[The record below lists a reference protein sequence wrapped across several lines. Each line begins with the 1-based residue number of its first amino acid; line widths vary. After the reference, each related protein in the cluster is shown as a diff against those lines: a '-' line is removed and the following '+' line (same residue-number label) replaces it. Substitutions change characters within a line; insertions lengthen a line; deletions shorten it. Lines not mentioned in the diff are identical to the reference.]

1 MSIFRSA
8 SAFVST
14 TFNTATKSV
23 ETVSSTLD
31 LGNHWVAEN
40 TKATKAN
47 MTKAAMLRYSAF
59 NADLRVQLEA
69 DPKLAE
75 EFALAESEW
84 DKL

>member
-8 SAFVST
+8 SSFVQT

-47 MTKAAMLRYSAF
+47 MTKSAMLRYSAF
-59 NADLRVQLEA
+59 NADLRKQLQA
-69 DPKLAE
+69 DAQLAE
-75 EFALAESEW
+75 EYELAEAEW